1 MKCQQKVEL
10 VEKLEDTIAR
20 NEKELDEV
28 RKTLQNER
36 LQTGQQISNLEREVN
51 MLQNQNNQLNDS
63 VIYLL
68 QFFFLE
74 FGFKFY
80 FI

>member
-10 VEKLEDTIAR
+10 VEKLEDTITR

-36 LQTGQQISNLEREVN
+36 IQTGQQISNLEREVN

-63 VIYLL
+63 VIHLL
-68 QFFFLE
+68 NYIFCS
-74 FGFKFY
+74 G
-80 FI
+80 I